1 MSRPAHEAST
11 QCSPQ
16 VVGNIFCCLRRGL
29 GLEWG
34 VGKPKDGSLSLGQLI
49 SEQLC
54 HPLLSGKER
63 GRRGTQSMGEKK
75 AFKNI
80 TKRSGVKDPRGQKAS
95 PPPHSKGPL
104 TTKPLKQRQE
114 VLAPSATSVFKALTV
129 LRAGKKWL
137 RMQRWNF

>member
-1 MSRPAHEAST
+1 M
-11 QCSPQ
+11 
-16 VVGNIFCCLRRGL
+16 

-80 TKRSGVKDPRGQKAS
+80 TKRSGVKDSRGQKAS
-95 PPPHSKGPL
+95 PPPFQRATYNKAPDAVARGP
-104 TTKPLKQRQE
+104 
-114 VLAPSATSVFKALTV
+114 APSAASVFKALTV

-137 RMQRWNF
+137 RM